1 MQHSRHRSEREAV
14 QCACHERSRDLVAVG
29 ILRFEFGQLNSF
41 LHSGR
46 CACGQ
51 CIYISSACSTK
62 IEQDTTQTR
71 TYIAS
76 SSVSNIMYALGARSC
91 ACTPQLGHRFVSC
104 VWAGAPPHGGAD
116 HVCFNHEAPCSGS
129 PVSVRTNFSLVI
141 YILMEGP
148 SNFSI
153 FLFGVS
159 FGLHWF
165 VLSVIILAHISFYWY
180 ILVCIGLY
188 WFILVYMGLYWFIS
202 VYIGLSWRPIIDA

>member
-1 MQHSRHRSEREAV
+1 MHAMSVPETWLPWES
-14 QCACHERSRDLVAVG
+14 CGSSLGSSTLSCTVADAPVG
-29 ILRFEFGQLNSF
+29 SVYT
-41 LHSGR
+41 S
-46 CACGQ
+46 A
-51 CIYISSACSTK
+51 SACSTK

-91 ACTPQLGHRFVSC
+91 ACTPQLGNRFVSC

-116 HVCFNHEAPCSGS
+116 HVCFNHEPPCSGS

-165 VLSVIILAHISFYWY
+165 VLSVILVYISF
-180 ILVCIGLY
+180 CR
-188 WFILVYMGLYWFIS
+188 FILL
-202 VYIGLSWRPIIDA
+202 YIG